1 MYISKNPTANNNN
14 ADNGPV
20 FDRPR
25 VNLLSD
31 EHWQYIRKQYCMSP
45 RELQVAKLV
54 CQGFSNEEI
63 ANSLKIT
70 QGTIKTHIRNIY
82 RRIRVKNKIE
92 MLLRFVDNVTES
104 SAKKLEI
111 RFSPPSNV
119 QKPDMTPISPSD
131 IP

>member
-1 MYISKNPTANNNN
+1 MFISKNPTAGNN

-20 FDRPR
+20 FQRPR
-25 VNLLSD
+25 VSLLND
-31 EHWQYIRKQYCMSP
+31 EHWLRIRRQYCMSP
-45 RELQVAKLV
+45 RELEVAKLV

-63 ANSLKIT
+63 AGNLKIK

-92 MLLRFVDNVTES
+92 MLLKFVDNIAES

-111 RFSPPSNV
+111 ITFSPPSNI
-119 QKPDMTPISPSD
+119 QKSDVTPISPSD
-131 IP
+131 VS